1 MDLWFTLFVALIA
14 LAAAG
19 GATLVLVG
27 YINAL
32 PASVAGG
39 RKWLWAVL
47 VIPSAIVAIPCA
59 LAFMAM
65 PFMDVMPPAI
75 LARWLAIPALALHI
89 GTLIRFFA
97 THWQDNA
104 KTGKQ
109 LGGGLLLVALAV
121 GGLYGAGPMFAERV
135 VASVR

>member
-1 MDLWFTLFVALIA
+1 MDIWFTLFVAFIA
-14 LAAAG
+14 LAAAT

-39 RKWLWAVL
+39 WKWLWAVL
-47 VIPSAIVAIPCA
+47 VIPTAIVAIPCA
-59 LAFMAM
+59 LAFMAA
-65 PFMDVMPPAI
+65 PFFEVMPVAT
-75 LARWLAIPALALHI
+75 LARWLAIPALVLHL

-97 THWQDNA
+97 THWRDNA

-109 LGGGLLLVALAV
+109 LGGGLLLLALAV
-121 GGLYGAGPMFAERV
+121 GGLYGAGPLFAERI

>member
-1 MDLWFTLFVALIA
+1 MDIWFALFVAVVA

-19 GATLVLVG
+19 GASLVLVG

-39 RKWLWAVL
+39 RNWMWAVL
-47 VIPSAIVAIPCA
+47 IGPSAIVAVPCA
-59 LAFMAM
+59 LAFMAA
-65 PFMDVMPPAI
+65 PFMEVMPVAT
-75 LARWLAIPALALHI
+75 LARWLAIPALVLHLGALV
-89 GTLIRFFA
+89 RFFA
-97 THWQDNA
+97 THWLGNE

-121 GGLYGAGPMFAERV
+121 GGLYGAGPMFAERI
-135 VASVR
+135 VAGVR

>member
-1 MDLWFTLFVALIA
+1 MDIWFSLFVAVIA
-14 LAAAG
+14 LIAAG
-19 GATLVLVG
+19 GFSLVLVG

-47 VIPSAIVAIPCA
+47 VIPSAIIAIPVAI
-59 LAFMAM
+59 AFMLA
-65 PFMDVMPPAI
+65 PFVSVVAPVT
-75 LARWLAIPALALHI
+75 LARWLAIPAVVLHVA
-89 GTLIRFFA
+89 TLIRFFA

-109 LGGGLLLVALAV
+109 LGGGLLLLALAV
-121 GGLYGAGPMFAERV
+121 GGLYGLGPMFAERI